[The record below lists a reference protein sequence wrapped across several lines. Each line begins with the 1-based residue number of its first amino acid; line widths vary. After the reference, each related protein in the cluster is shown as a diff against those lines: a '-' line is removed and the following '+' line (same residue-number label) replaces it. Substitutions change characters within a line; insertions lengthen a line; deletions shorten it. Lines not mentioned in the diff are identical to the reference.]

1 MEREFWTM
9 TEALEFFEVEESF
22 LFELEG
28 EEIICPRCF
37 QGSDMKHLSI
47 EEMEKVRIAKVLCE
61 EMGVNLSGVQV
72 ILHMRQQMMEMR
84 RQFDVILEDLRD
96 RFLELH
102 SGS

>member
-1 MEREFWTM
+1 MDKEFWTT
-9 TEALEFFEVEESF
+9 TEALEFFEVEENF
-22 LFELEG
+22 LFELED

-37 QGSDMKHLSI
+37 QGSDTKHLSI
-47 EEMEKVRIAKVLCE
+47 EEMEKVRMAKILCE

-72 ILHMRQQMMEMR
+72 VLHMRQQMVEMR
-84 RQFDVILEDLRD
+84 RQFDAILEDLRD

>member
-1 MEREFWTM
+1 MDKEFWTT
-9 TEALEFFEVEESF
+9 TEALEFFEVEANF
-22 LFELEG
+22 LFELED

-37 QGSDMKHLSI
+37 QGSDTKHLSI
-47 EEMEKVRIAKVLCE
+47 EEMEKVRIAKILCE

-72 ILHMRQQMMEMR
+72 ILHMRQQMVEMR
-84 RQFDVILEDLRD
+84 RQFDAILEDLRD